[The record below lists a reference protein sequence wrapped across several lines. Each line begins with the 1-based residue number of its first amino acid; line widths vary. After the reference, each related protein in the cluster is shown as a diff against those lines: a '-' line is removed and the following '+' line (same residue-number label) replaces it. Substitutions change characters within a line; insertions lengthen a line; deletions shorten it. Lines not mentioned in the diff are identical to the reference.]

1 MYRLLIILLMGF
13 LTVLNSC
20 SVRKYLP
27 PDERLY
33 KGHSVKIEK
42 HPEVKQRSKKI
53 RNEISI
59 AIQPRPNKFFLGQ
72 PWKVWWW
79 YKIGAPRKEKGLKAF
94 LRNRLGEPPVFSSRV
109 NAPNTANN
117 IVGRLDNLG
126 YFHSTAQGDTV
137 NSRSFTRAR
146 YTVQVQP
153 QYVIKDITWVSD
165 STPLLKQLQRIQQQ
179 RRGLLK
185 PGKAYNLDEIAAERD
200 RIDLSLKN
208 RGYYYFNPD
217 YLMAYVDTT
226 AGERTVNLFLNI
238 KASTPEIAKH
248 PYRINRINIF
258 PNYSLTSETLDTSK
272 FGFEIYD
279 TLHIRD
285 TQKIFRPQL
294 FAQTITYRPGRMY
307 SGRSQNTTL
316 NRFISLGAFKFVKN
330 RFEIADS
337 NRHTMNVH
345 YYLTPAK
352 KRSIQA
358 SIDGFSKE
366 NNFIGAGVSTTWK
379 NRNAFRGA
387 ELLSIKGFVSAEL
400 SYGDSLTKN
409 NNFRLGGEVSLRIPR
424 YAVPFFDIKEN
435 YLYPP
440 NTNLIVG
447 YELLRK
453 QLFYTKNLMHARYDF
468 TWKTNRNNSFTFAP
482 FSVSYLRATNISDS
496 FYKQAAVSPSLLL
509 NVNSEAILGTYFSYT
524 YSPSRS
530 RDRNKWILSA
540 SIDLSGN
547 VAGLISGAKEFRE
560 KTIFGTPFAQFVKTD
575 LGLHFTRSLTRKLD
589 WANRLQIG
597 LGFPYNNSALLPFTK
612 QYIIGGSSSMRG
624 FTVRSVGPGSYRPTI
639 EDQRFFQIIGG
650 DYKLLANS
658 ELRFPITGKLKGAV
672 FADIGNIWTKDTVQ
686 FGKAAQLSKNWWKEL
701 AVSSG
706 FGVRFDA
713 TVILIRVDLGIPL
726 RKPYLPEGERW
737 VIKEINFASGEW
749 RKENLV
755 LNIALG
761 YPF

>member
-1 MYRLLIILLMGF
+1 MRGKGYIRLAFIAATF
-13 LTVLNSC
+13 CSC
-20 SVRKYLP
+20 SVGKYLP
-27 PDERLY
+27 PGERLY
-33 KGHSVKIEK
+33 RGHSVKIQK
-42 HPEVKQRSKKI
+42 HPELKKKTKKI
-53 RNEISI
+53 RSEIAV
-59 AIQPRPNKFFLGQ
+59 AIQPRPNKFLLGQ

-79 YKIGAPRKEKGLKAF
+79 YKIGTPRKEKGLKSF
-94 LRNRLGEPPVFSSRV
+94 LRKRLGEPPVFSSRV
-109 NAPNTANN
+109 NAPNTAQN

-126 YFHSTAQGDTV
+126 YFHSSAQGDTV
-137 NSRSFTRAR
+137 NSKSYTRAR

-153 QYVIKDITWVSD
+153 QYLLNEITWVSD

-179 RRGLLK
+179 PRGFLK
-185 PGKAYNLDEIAAERD
+185 KGKPYNLDEIAAERD

-217 YLMAYVDTT
+217 YLMAYADTT
-226 AGERTVNLFLNI
+226 AGNRSVNLFLNI
-238 KASTPEIAKH
+238 KTNTPEIAKY
-248 PYRINRINIF
+248 PYRINRINVF

-272 FGFEIYD
+272 YGFVEYD

-285 TQKIFRPQL
+285 TMKVFKPQL
-294 FAQTITYRPGRMY
+294 FAHTITYRPGRVY
-307 SGRSQNTTL
+307 SGRSQNATL
-316 NRFISLGAFKFVKN
+316 NRFIGLGSFKFVKN

-337 NRHTMNVH
+337 VNHKMNVH

-358 SIDGFSKE
+358 TVDGFSKE
-366 NNFIGAGVSTTWK
+366 NNYIGAGLSATWK
-379 NRNAFRGA
+379 DRNAFRGA
-387 ELLSIKGFVSAEL
+387 EQLSVKGFVSAEI
-400 SYGDSLTKN
+400 SYADSLKRN
-409 NNFRLGGEVSLRIPR
+409 NNFRVGGEVSLRMPR
-424 YAVPFFDIKEN
+424 YAIPFFDIKEN
-435 YLYPP
+435 YIFPP
-440 NTNLIVG
+440 NTNIVLG

-468 TWKTNRNNSFTFAP
+468 TWKPKRNTSFTFAP

-496 FYKQAAVSPSLLL
+496 FLKQAEISPSLLL
-509 NVNSEAILGTYFSYT
+509 NINSEAILGTYFSYT
-524 YSPSRS
+524 YSPSRA
-530 RDRNKWILSA
+530 RDRNKWIFSA
-540 SIDLSGN
+540 SIDVSGN

-575 LGLHFTRSLTRKLD
+575 FDFHFTRSISPRLD
-589 WANRLQIG
+589 WANRLQVG

-612 QYIIGGSSSMRG
+612 QYIIGGSSSIRG
-624 FTVRSVGPGSYRPTI
+624 FTVRSVGPGSYRPTL
-639 EDQRFFQIIGG
+639 EDQQFFQIIGG

-658 ELRFPITGKLKGAV
+658 ELRFPISGRLKGAV

-701 AVSSG
+701 AVASG
-706 FGVRFDA
+706 FGIRFDA

-726 RKPYLPEGERW
+726 RKPYLPDGERW
-737 VIKEINFASGEW
+737 VLKDINFASSAW
-749 RKENLV
+749 RRENLV